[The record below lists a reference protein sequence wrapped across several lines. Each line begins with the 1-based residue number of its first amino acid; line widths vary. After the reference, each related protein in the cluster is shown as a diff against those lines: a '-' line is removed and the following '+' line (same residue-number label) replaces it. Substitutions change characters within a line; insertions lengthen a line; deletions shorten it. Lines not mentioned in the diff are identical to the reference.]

1 MFSRILRNVWILVI
15 KNRLKN
21 YKSDFL
27 VSLISWK
34 NIKCNLQINFEFS
47 ISPLGWLLMASAAR
61 SVIESSRIRTVI
73 KTIFSRNQ
81 PMINFCVKVR
91 HFGVKR
97 TKIFQA
103 HQIDFFLNW
112 KKHLFFSNRVL
123 GISKGIDQP
132 GELQLELVGCLL
144 LSWILVYFCVWKG
157 VKSSGKVVYFTA
169 LFPYVMIF
177 ALMIR
182 GVTLPGAMNGLSYYI
197 KPDFSKLYSSQVIIN

>member
-1 MFSRILRNVWILVI
+1 MISGLSKIVI
-15 KNRLKN
+15 FPKK
-21 YKSDFL
+21 Y
-27 VSLISWK
+27 I
-34 NIKCNLQINFEFS
+34 FE
-47 ISPLGWLLMASAAR
+47 
-61 SVIESSRIRTVI
+61 
-73 KTIFSRNQ
+73 IF
-81 PMINFCVKVR
+81 
-91 HFGVKR
+91 
-97 TKIFQA
+97 
-103 HQIDFFLNW
+103 
-112 KKHLFFSNRVL
+112 FFSNRVL

-197 KPDFSKLYSSQVIIN
+197 KPDFSKLYSSQVIIYYIFKSRDHPSLFHLLF

>member
-1 MFSRILRNVWILVI
+1 MQTLSKPLWVC
-15 KNRLKN
+15 
-21 YKSDFL
+21 
-27 VSLISWK
+27 SLDWK
-34 NIKCNLQINFEFS
+34 PFRCSELTIIWNI
-47 ISPLGWLLMASAAR
+47 
-61 SVIESSRIRTVI
+61 
-73 KTIFSRNQ
+73 
-81 PMINFCVKVR
+81 
-91 HFGVKR
+91 
-97 TKIFQA
+97 
-103 HQIDFFLNW
+103 
-112 KKHLFFSNRVL
+112 FFSNRVL

-197 KPDFSKLYSSQVIIN
+197 KPDFSKLYSSQVIIYCIFKSRPLFWSTCF